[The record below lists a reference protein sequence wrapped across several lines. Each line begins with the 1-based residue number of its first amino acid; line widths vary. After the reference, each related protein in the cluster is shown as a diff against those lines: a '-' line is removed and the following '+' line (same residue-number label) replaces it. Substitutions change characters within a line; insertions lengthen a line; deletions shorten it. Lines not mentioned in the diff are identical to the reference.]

1 MNQLDQ
7 RTIATLKGLV
17 IDGVNK
23 AKSGHP
29 GGAMSSMDFA
39 YLLFSEFLSFDP
51 DDPKWPGRDR
61 FVLSAGHESMLL
73 YSMLHLAG
81 WLPLD
86 ELKKFRQLHS
96 KTPGHPENILT
107 PGVECTTGPLGQGA
121 AMSVGFAIA
130 ARHLSATMDEKLF
143 GHRTWALLGDGCM
156 QEDVTLGAASL
167 AGHLGLTNLTWFYD
181 RNRQQI
187 SGGIDRAT
195 SDDEV
200 KIFQGFGWEVIEV
213 DGHDHDAL
221 RMVMGSVHTQTRPR
235 LIVGETIMAKGS
247 ATMEGDHETHGAPL
261 PADERLQT
269 KKHLGLDPNV
279 DFAVD
284 PETQAHFQ
292 RRFGNLRANAKGWR
306 SKIAHRIETD
316 SAFKSA
322 YDTAFG
328 KEDFSQLKKTTWP
341 KDKAVATRNAFGDVL
356 KDWVEQIPNLIGG
369 SADLEPSN
377 MTGPFAKKVGDFS
390 KANPRG
396 RNLAFGVRE
405 FPMSAICNGISL
417 HGGLIPFDATFLTF
431 SDYSRPALR
440 LGAIQ
445 QCRVIHEFTHDS
457 FYLGEDG
464 PTHQPVEHVMTLR
477 AIPDFYLMRPAD
489 ALETQFMMEEALK
502 LHAPTAICLSRQ
514 KLPILPLSEAK
525 AEEARKGAYVVR
537 DSADFNLMI
546 LATGSEVSLAMDAAV
561 ILEKENP
568 ALKVRIVSMPCWEI
582 FENQPKPWRDSV
594 IPPTCKRRVS
604 IEAGVTLG
612 WQKYTGSSDT
622 GLCIGL
628 DHFGASA
635 PAEQLAEEYGFTPAK
650 VATRIEN
657 WLAARSG

>member
-1 MNQLDQ
+1 MTDLDL

-39 YLLFSEFLSFDP
+39 YLLFSEFLNFDP

-61 FVLSAGHESMLL
+61 FILSAGHESMLL
-73 YSMLHLAG
+73 YAMLNLVG
-81 WLPLD
+81 WLPID

-167 AGHLGLTNLTWFYD
+167 AGHLGLANLTWFYD

-221 RMVMGSVHTQTRPR
+221 RAVMGSVHKQTKPR

-261 PADERLQT
+261 PADERMKT
-269 KKHLGLDPNV
+269 KLRLGLDPAV

-284 PETQAHFQ
+284 PATQTHFQ
-292 RRFGNLRANAKGWR
+292 RRFGNLRATAKSWR
-306 SKIAHRIETD
+306 STLARHIETD
-316 SAFKSA
+316 ASFKTA

-328 KEDFSQLKKTTWP
+328 KEDFSKLKKTIWP
-341 KDKAVATRNAFGDVL
+341 KDKPVATRNAFGDVL

-405 FPMSAICNGISL
+405 FPMSAIANGISL

-457 FYLGEDG
+457 FHLGEDG
-464 PTHQPVEHVMTLR
+464 PTHQPIEHVMTLR

-502 LHAPTAICLSRQ
+502 LNAPTAICLSRQ
-514 KLPILPLSEAK
+514 KLPILPLSDAK
-525 AEEARKGAYVVR
+525 AEEARKGAYIVK
-537 DSADFNLMI
+537 DATDCNLMI
-546 LATGSEVSLAMDAAV
+546 LATGSEVSLAMDSAV
-561 ILEKENP
+561 LLEKENP
-568 ALKVRIVSMPCWEI
+568 ALKIRIISMPCWEI
-582 FENQPKPWRDSV
+582 FEKQPKSWRDSV
-594 IPPTCKRRVS
+594 INPDCKRRVS
-604 IEAGVTLG
+604 LEAGITLG
-612 WQKYTGSSDT
+612 WQKYTGSSDL
-622 GLCIGL
+622 GLCIGI

-635 PAEQLAEEYGFTPAK
+635 PAEHLAEEYGFTPAK
-650 VATRIEN
+650 VAARVKN
-657 WLAARSG
+657 WLA

>member
-1 MNQLDQ
+1 
-7 RTIATLKGLV
+7 
-17 IDGVNK
+17 
-23 AKSGHP
+23 
-29 GGAMSSMDFA
+29 
-39 YLLFSEFLSFDP
+39 
-51 DDPKWPGRDR
+51 
-61 FVLSAGHESMLL
+61 
-73 YSMLHLAG
+73 
-81 WLPLD
+81 
-86 ELKKFRQLHS
+86 
-96 KTPGHPENILT
+96 
-107 PGVECTTGPLGQGA
+107 
-121 AMSVGFAIA
+121 
-130 ARHLSATMDEKLF
+130 
-143 GHRTWALLGDGCM
+143 
-156 QEDVTLGAASL
+156 
-167 AGHLGLTNLTWFYD
+167 
-181 RNRQQI
+181 
-187 SGGIDRAT
+187 
-195 SDDEV
+195 
-200 KIFQGFGWEVIEV
+200 
-213 DGHDHDAL
+213 
-221 RMVMGSVHTQTRPR
+221 
-235 LIVGETIMAKGS
+235 
-247 ATMEGDHETHGAPL
+247 
-261 PADERLQT
+261 
-269 KKHLGLDPNV
+269 
-279 DFAVD
+279 
-284 PETQAHFQ
+284 
-292 RRFGNLRANAKGWR
+292 
-306 SKIAHRIETD
+306 
-316 SAFKSA
+316 
-322 YDTAFG
+322 
-328 KEDFSQLKKTTWP
+328 
-341 KDKAVATRNAFGDVL
+341 
-356 KDWVEQIPNLIGG
+356 
-369 SADLEPSN
+369 

-514 KLPILPLSEAK
+514 KLPILPLSDAK

-546 LATGSEVSLAMDAAV
+546 LATGSEVSLAMDAAA

-622 GLCIGL
+622 GLCIGI

-650 VATRIEN
+650 VATRIKT
-657 WLAARSG
+657 WLASS